1 MAVFRVEKNRNYT
14 VMSNYHLRDTN
25 LSLKAIGLLSKMLS
39 LTEEWDYTT
48 RGLASICKE
57 GVDAIGAA
65 LKELEV
71 SGYLVRRQ
79 LRDDKGRIT
88 DTEYTI
94 YESPHTPLPDT
105 PYPDTEKPYMDKP
118 DTDAPCTEKP
128 AQLNIDITSKEEPNT
143 DLFITDTSNPYP
155 SNPPTP
161 TAYRA
166 RQNAGYDGMGYEDA
180 RETVKENIEYDCLVS
195 DPKQNRERLDEVVDL
210 IAETLCSRKEY
221 IVIAGDEY
229 PAALVKDKLL
239 KVNSSHIEYVF
250 DCIDKNTTYIRN
262 IKKYMLASLFN
273 APSTIDSYYTSL
285 VNHDL
290 YGNDQHGK

>member
-14 VMSNYHLRDTN
+14 VMSNYHLRDTT

-57 GVDAIGAA
+57 GVDAIGVA

-71 SGYLVRRQ
+71 RGYLVRRQ
-79 LRDDKGRIT
+79 LRDEKGRIT

-105 PYPDTEKPYMDKP
+105 TSPDTENPYMDKP
-118 DTDAPCTEKP
+118 DTDEPCTEKP
-128 AQLNIDITSKEEPNT
+128 AQLNIDITSKEKPNT
-143 DLFITDTSNPYP
+143 DLFITDTSNPYQ
-155 SNPPTP
+155 SNPPTSLRD
-161 TAYRA
+161 T
-166 RQNAGYDGMGYEDA
+166 GYDGMEYEEV
-180 RETVKENIEYDCLVS
+180 RETVKENIEYDCLIS

-210 IAETLCSRKEY
+210 IAETLCSRKQY

-229 PAALVKDKLL
+229 PTELVKEKLL
-239 KVNSSHIEYVF
+239 KISSSHIEYVF
-250 DCIDKNTTYIRN
+250 DCLDQNTTYVRN
-262 IKKYMLASLFN
+262 IKKYLLASLFN
-273 APSTIDSYYTSL
+273 APSTMDSYYSAL
-285 VNHDL
+285 VNHDM
-290 YGNDQHGK
+290 YGDGRRGK